1 MPIIIKNN
9 KFDNIVDKLIY
20 YFYFAFQFFFVF
32 SGTALMRSNDKAYK
46 VAQALIIIPFL
57 MLALCD
63 FYYFLRGK
71 FSYKEITIYILIGIV
86 LVLSFFNYRNVMVLA
101 NLVAISAFKDADGK
115 KALKYYIYA
124 TTSAFVIALLLG
136 IFTPFKGNI
145 VQARAG
151 GIERTRYG
159 LGFFYASL
167 GQFYF
172 LSIVL
177 AYILIKEK
185 LKLTESFIF
194 ILISAILFY
203 FTDTKAPFAYSVF
216 AVVLFL
222 IIDKLKETRIFDLF
236 SCISI
241 LSPFIACIG
250 MFFMSFFY
258 SNNNKVLSMINHI
271 VSGRLELTHN
281 AIMRFGVKIFGQTAP
296 EVLGDP
302 TCYLD
307 SSLMVLLVLFG
318 LMVTI
323 ISLCFM
329 SFFAYLSYKN
339 KKVAILVVIFF
350 ISLRGAFDLGF
361 MAIQFSPVVLL
372 FMPAVKQFFAKDYSY
387 RLQN

>member
-1 MPIIIKNN
+1 MQTIIRSN
-9 KFDNIVDKLIY
+9 KLDSIVNKLMY

-32 SGTALMRSNDKAYK
+32 SGTALMRSNDRIYK

-63 FYYFLRGK
+63 FYYFLRGR
-71 FSYKEITIYILIGIV
+71 FSWKEISIYFLVGIV
-86 LVLSFFNYRNVMVLA
+86 LVISFFNYRNVMVLA
-101 NLVAISAFKDADGK
+101 NLVVISTFKDTEGK

-124 TTSAFVIALLLG
+124 TMAAFVITLLLG

-145 VQARAG
+145 VQTRFG

-185 LKLTESFIF
+185 IKLTESLIF
-194 ILISAILFY
+194 VLISSIMFY
-203 FTDTKAPFAYSVF
+203 FTDTKAPFVYSIFVI
-216 AVVLFL
+216 VLFI
-222 IIDKLKETRIFDLF
+222 IIDKLKNTKIFDVF
-236 SCISI
+236 SFVAV

-250 MFFMSFFY
+250 MYLMSYFY
-258 SNNNKVLSMINHI
+258 NGNNNVLNAINNI
-271 VSGRLELTHN
+271 VTGRLELTHN
-281 AIMRFGVKIFGQTAP
+281 ALMRFGVKLFGQTAP

-318 LMVTI
+318 LAVTVL
-323 ISLCFM
+323 SLCFM
-329 SFFAYLSYKN
+329 SYFAYLAYKN
-339 KKVAILVVIFF
+339 RKVAILVVIFF

-372 FMPAVKQFFAKDYSY
+372 FMPMLREYLSKSNK
-387 RLQN
+387 